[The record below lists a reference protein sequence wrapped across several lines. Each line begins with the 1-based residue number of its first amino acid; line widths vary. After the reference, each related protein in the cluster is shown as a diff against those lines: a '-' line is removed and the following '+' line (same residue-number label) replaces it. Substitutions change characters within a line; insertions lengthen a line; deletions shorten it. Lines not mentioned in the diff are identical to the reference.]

1 MTPRGRGRPPP
12 VLPSSR
18 RIMPVMAIALSV
30 NLNKVA
36 LLRNSRG
43 GDNPSPRVAAKVCL
57 DAGASG
63 ITLHWRQDNRHSR
76 ASDVRDL
83 RALCRERGVEF
94 NLEGDLREDL
104 IALAC
109 EIRVD
114 QCTLVP
120 VTPGE
125 ITSDHG
131 FSLPREAAA
140 IIPTIARL
148 NDRGV
153 RTAIF
158 VDANATMIE
167 EAAKTGARRIEIY
180 TGPYAKAQG
189 TPFAEHEFISVRDTA
204 RSAAACG
211 MGVNAGHDLDLK
223 NLPRLAREVP
233 EVNEASIGHALL
245 ADALYLGLAETVRR
259 YVAACQGEAVDAPQT
274 Q

>member
-1 MTPRGRGRPPP
+1 
-12 VLPSSR
+12 
-18 RIMPVMAIALSV
+18 MPIALSV

-43 GDNPSPRVAAKVCL
+43 GSNPSPRVAANTCL

-63 ITLHWRQDNRHSR
+63 ITLHWRHDNRHTR
-76 ASDVRDL
+76 ESDVRDL
-83 RALCRERGVEF
+83 RALCAERRVEF
-94 NLEGDLREDL
+94 NLEGDLRDEL

-109 EIRVD
+109 EIGVD

-140 IIPTIARL
+140 IMPTIARL
-148 NDRGV
+148 NDRGI
-153 RTAIF
+153 RTSIF
-158 VDANATMIE
+158 VDANASMME
-167 EAAKTGARRIEIY
+167 EAAKTGTRRVEIY
-180 TGPYAKAQG
+180 TGPYAGAHAAG
-189 TPFAEHEFISVRDTA
+189 AAEAEFGRVRETA
-204 RSAAACG
+204 RAAVACG
-211 MGVNAGHDLDLK
+211 MGVNAGHDLDLR

-233 EVNEASIGHALL
+233 EVTEASIGHAII
-245 ADALYLGLAETVRR
+245 ADALYLGLDETIRR
-259 YVAACQGEAVDAPQT
+259 YVKACRGEAVEAPAT

>member
-1 MTPRGRGRPPP
+1 MT
-12 VLPSSR
+12 LP
-18 RIMPVMAIALSV
+18 MPITLSV

-43 GDNPSPRVAAKVCL
+43 GSNPSPRVAAEVCL

-63 ITLHWRQDNRHSR
+63 ITLHWRQDNRHTR
-76 ASDVRDL
+76 EADVRDL
-83 RALCRERGVEF
+83 RALCAERGVEF

-125 ITSDHG
+125 VTSDHG
-131 FSLPREAAA
+131 FALPREATA
-140 IIPTIARL
+140 IVPTIARL
-148 NDRGV
+148 NERGI

-158 VDANATMIE
+158 MDANPESIE
-167 EAAKTGARRIEIY
+167 EAAKTGTRRVEIY
-180 TGPYAKAQG
+180 TGPYADAHG
-189 TPFAEHEFISVRDTA
+189 TERAEVEFERVRATA
-204 RSAAACG
+204 RTAVACG
-211 MGVNAGHDLDLK
+211 MGVNAGHDLDLR

-233 EVNEASIGHALL
+233 EINEASIGHAIV
-245 ADALYLGLAETVRR
+245 ADALYLGLAETIRR
-259 YVAACQGEAVDAPQT
+259 YVAAGRGESVVAPRT
-274 Q
+274 R